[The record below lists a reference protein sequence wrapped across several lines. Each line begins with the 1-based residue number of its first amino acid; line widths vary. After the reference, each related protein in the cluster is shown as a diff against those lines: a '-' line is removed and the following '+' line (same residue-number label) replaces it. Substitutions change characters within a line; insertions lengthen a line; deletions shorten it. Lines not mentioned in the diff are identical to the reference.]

1 MNRDLQ
7 IQYLCSF
14 ASEMY
19 PGVHLSETAV
29 SGFLVEIGKA
39 YSLICEFMRN
49 RVNSFTG
56 GNMVIDGMLK
66 DYNAKTGSL
75 SEFSRKGAKKG
86 SKDISLLYAFNPLTR
101 EPIAA
106 KPYAGNMLD
115 QTAIDNFV
123 AEYEI
128 KNGLM
133 VFDKGFYNDKLFEK
147 VDKMDPSQCR

>member
-1 MNRDLQ
+1 M
-7 IQYLCSF
+7 
-14 ASEMY
+14 
-19 PGVHLSETAV
+19 
-29 SGFLVEIGKA
+29 
-39 YSLICEFMRN
+39 
-49 RVNSFTG
+49 
-56 GNMVIDGMLK
+56 
-66 DYNAKTGSL
+66 
-75 SEFSRKGAKKG
+75 
-86 SKDISLLYAFNPLTR
+86 TR

-147 VDKMDPSQCR
+147 VDKMEGLAYLIPLKQNSAFIKNSTFASE